1 MRPEYADYLLVNFER
16 RLMALRDMI
25 FDEQIG
31 RADDYIAALENYMK
45 NHEVAQVN
53 WLGII
58 QWQGS
63 EAQEY
68 VLRDIEEDIHL
79 SIGYRYLSIGY
90 RSMYDLRPEYFNY
103 FDYQTFKQKVRQ
115 EVKTKKYHTTM
126 AIRNMQGVKAT

>member
-1 MRPEYADYLLVNFER
+1 
-16 RLMALRDMI
+16 MALRDMI

-53 WLGII
+53 SWLGMI

-68 VLRDIEEDIHL
+68 VLRDIEEDIH
-79 SIGYRYLSIGY
+79 LSIGY